1 MRSAIQP
8 GTPGERISR
17 AGHETQSHGGCS
29 DLLPPCKAIT
39 ALGKGAET
47 GRDDRAQGAVTRGS
61 NPPPKCIT
69 DLL

>member
-1 MRSAIQP
+1 MRSAIRREP
-8 GTPGERISR
+8 HGKRIPR
-17 AGHETQSHGGCS
+17 AGLETQSHGGCS

-39 ALGKGAET
+39 ALGKGTET
-47 GRDDRAQGAVTRGS
+47 GRDDRAQDAATRGS